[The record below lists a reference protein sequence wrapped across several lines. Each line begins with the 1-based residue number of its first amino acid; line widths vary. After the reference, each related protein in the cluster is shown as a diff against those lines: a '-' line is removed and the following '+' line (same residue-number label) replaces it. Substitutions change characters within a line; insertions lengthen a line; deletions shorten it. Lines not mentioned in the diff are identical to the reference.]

1 MKREIIDYFKNK
13 KEEIIKT
20 ISELVAVP
28 SVCGVAEE
36 GKPFSEK
43 PYEALML
50 ALEKAES
57 FGLKR
62 KTVTVMSVRLILTAV
77 SRSWRFWHTLTLFRP
92 VRVGRLIHI
101 RSLKR
106 TA

>member
-36 GKPFSEK
+36 GKPFGEK
-43 PYEALML
+43 PHACTGKGGKLWIQNGKL
-50 ALEKAES
+50 
-57 FGLKR
+57 
-62 KTVTVMSVRLILTAV
+62 
-77 SRSWRFWHTLTLFRP
+77 
-92 VRVGRLIHI
+92 
-101 RSLKR
+101 
-106 TA
+106 